1 MACYMPGIWGIPDI
15 DLRASKGVSTAA
27 FGPVPTS
34 AASIAVTQHST
45 PNLDGT
51 AFRQPL
57 AGCFHRRAAATHHS
71 GRPAFRRASAYFAGC
86 SECRYGPEHFR
97 ELWKSA
103 RRGQFK
109 QSCSQSLRF
118 LITPSKR
125 TARSSNRQ
133 CRVFAQMT
141 ASSYWPAKKC
151 PSATLTLKCLSR
163 LKASVTAVGAEIS
176 QETPMPAPK
185 AQSAIC
191 SNAVL
196 ASLRS
201 GVSNPSVNQ
210 L

>member
-1 MACYMPGIWGIPDI
+1 MALPF
-15 DLRASKGVSTAA
+15 VSLLW
-27 FGPVPTS
+27 VV
-34 AASIAVTQHST
+34 SIAARQQPIIQAGPPFAEHLHTLPGV
-45 PNLDGT
+45 LDADT
-51 AFRQPL
+51 
-57 AGCFHRRAAATHHS
+57 
-71 GRPAFRRASAYFAGC
+71 
-86 SECRYGPEHFR
+86 GPEHFG

-125 TARSSNRQ
+125 TARSSNTQ
-133 CRVFAQMT
+133 CGVFAQMT

-163 LKASVTAVGAEIS
+163 LKASVTALGAEIS